1 MYELYMANTKT
12 EKMLTEYLSLRLDIE
27 DKLERLKQ
35 EPRRA
40 NGAHPLRGKLKGNWA
55 CWLGSNIRLIYNIND
70 EKKIIIAKIIGSHK
84 IY

>member
-1 MYELYMANTKT
+1 MYELYMSSTKT
-12 EKMLTEYLSLRLDIE
+12 DRKLSEYLSLRLDIKE
-27 DKLERLKQ
+27 KLERLKQ

-40 NGAHPLRGKLKGNWA
+40 NGAHPLHGKLKGSWA

-70 EKKIIIAKIIGSHK
+70 EKKIIIGKAIGPHK